1 MPAEETFDMDD
12 IMDKFQ
18 EFVANPDPYMEA
30 FGIRAKRDT
39 ENHAGFKE
47 FPIPF
52 IGAKFGVKYVDPAE
66 RLKGGEAFFH
76 VDDLQ
81 SLIPRAHSRK
91 VKLHVKFNGGAS
103 TTDGL
108 FEAEVDYHMEHKDG
122 HGTEEG
128 SMKVVRQ
135 MRGGKWHTN
144 VKTEAQPFSGTTI
157 ISQRINNM
165 ELDLESDRATMF
177 NAKYV
182 NPTMNR
188 DIDVKVTR
196 VPGKS
201 IKAVIVRGGVTSVI
215 EGVLSKP
222 SSNEIDVDI
231 DANIRGVQYTGKV
244 SGKMEAGKSTKLKVE
259 VKKGSEGVLQ
269 MLVEVKLAGSS
280 GQFRGKYSIMGGK
293 VAQGKYA
300 GKWGPGKMELEAE
313 PYKLSVDLQMGRSI
327 KVKAEKSG
335 VEMWTY
341 KTLREDKSTGDA
353 IVYEAKSEMTLN
365 PTSKLHHFIDQ
376 NYAFGAWEKRSN
388 TFKLFIDRNN
398 RNTFLRKFK
407 VEFDVVKDG
416 AEVIKITGDTTGAP
430 YNFEFLAPNLFKKMG
445 SSLDRATVTVNHQK
459 GKSLNIKSNIRG
471 GLELDINHTPNS
483 LGGRT
488 INVLATKAGA
498 QMFKYHGDTSKVN
511 NAAMLKVGLKGE
523 FDLSPESIL
532 YKTIVSKY
540 RILTPFAKRTSELE
554 FFWDKQNKNVLI
566 NKFYAK
572 VKIDKDGTNVAN
584 IDISTNEKPYKLKAF
599 LPAVFGRLRPGMT
612 EVDVTVAHELGQFL
626 EMKVNH
632 AGAKFK
638 GFKIAKTGNGE
649 EREITWNGKKLGRGQ
664 YELTASRF
672 QTTQTLENGKSLTT
686 TITWKNKWDSPAF
699 LLDNKVNVNLA
710 GTERKLDLNMNWD
723 MSKVPDFDMSTPES
737 GHFKMAAVGN
747 NKRWGDYTIS
757 RDVSFSSANKVMQLK
772 INGDSAFAAGP
783 MAATSPIHTVV
794 DMKFDVDRTDLEG
807 TFKKVMAGKVFS
819 VIFPKGI
826 SMPSIRIG
834 A

>member
-52 IGAKFGVKYVDPAE
+52 IGAEFGVKYVDPAE

-81 SLIPRAHSRK
+81 SLIPRAHSKK
-91 VKLHVKFNGGAS
+91 VKLHVKFAGGAS

-108 FEAEVDYHMEHKDG
+108 FEAEVDYHLEHKDG

-144 VKTEAQPFSGTTI
+144 VKTEAHPFSGATI

-222 SSNEIDVDI
+222 SSNEIDIDI

-300 GKWGPGKMELEAE
+300 GKWGPGKIEVEAE

-376 NYAFGAWEKRSN
+376 NYAFCAGKKRPN
-388 TFKLFIDRNN
+388 IFKPSIDRNN
-398 RNTFLRKFK
+398 RNTFLHRFK
-407 VEFDVVKDG
+407 VEDG
-416 AEVIKITGDTTGAP
+416 DEVINTTGVV
-430 YNFEFLAPNLFKKMG
+430 YQY
-445 SSLDRATVTVNHQK
+445 HQGNILGVVG
-459 GKSLNIKSNIRG
+459 GKRG
-471 GLELDINHTPNS
+471 RGHL
-483 LGGRT
+483 
-488 INVLATKAGA
+488 
-498 QMFKYHGDTSKVN
+498 
-511 NAAMLKVGLKGE
+511 
-523 FDLSPESIL
+523 
-532 YKTIVSKY
+532 
-540 RILTPFAKRTSELE
+540 
-554 FFWDKQNKNVLI
+554 
-566 NKFYAK
+566 
-572 VKIDKDGTNVAN
+572 
-584 IDISTNEKPYKLKAF
+584 
-599 LPAVFGRLRPGMT
+599 RLRLLGPGRQ
-612 EVDVTVAHELGQFL
+612 EVDLHRTFTLSCPQNSSE
-626 EMKVNH
+626 
-632 AGAKFK
+632 
-638 GFKIAKTGNGE
+638 GE
-649 EREITWNGKKLGRGQ
+649 GGKL
-664 YELTASRF
+664 
-672 QTTQTLENGKSLTT
+672 
-686 TITWKNKWDSPAF
+686 
-699 LLDNKVNVNLA
+699 
-710 GTERKLDLNMNWD
+710 
-723 MSKVPDFDMSTPES
+723 
-737 GHFKMAAVGN
+737 
-747 NKRWGDYTIS
+747 
-757 RDVSFSSANKVMQLK
+757 
-772 INGDSAFAAGP
+772 
-783 MAATSPIHTVV
+783 
-794 DMKFDVDRTDLEG
+794 VDRQEVAT
-807 TFKKVMAGKVFS
+807 
-819 VIFPKGI
+819 
-826 SMPSIRIG
+826 
-834 A
+834 

>member
-1 MPAEETFDMDD
+1 
-12 IMDKFQ
+12 
-18 EFVANPDPYMEA
+18 
-30 FGIRAKRDT
+30 
-39 ENHAGFKE
+39 
-47 FPIPF
+47 
-52 IGAKFGVKYVDPAE
+52 
-66 RLKGGEAFFH
+66 
-76 VDDLQ
+76 
-81 SLIPRAHSRK
+81 
-91 VKLHVKFNGGAS
+91 
-103 TTDGL
+103 
-108 FEAEVDYHMEHKDG
+108 
-122 HGTEEG
+122 
-128 SMKVVRQ
+128 
-135 MRGGKWHTN
+135 
-144 VKTEAQPFSGTTI
+144 
-157 ISQRINNM
+157 
-165 ELDLESDRATMF
+165 
-177 NAKYV
+177 
-182 NPTMNR
+182 
-188 DIDVKVTR
+188 
-196 VPGKS
+196 
-201 IKAVIVRGGVTSVI
+201 
-215 EGVLSKP
+215 
-222 SSNEIDVDI
+222 
-231 DANIRGVQYTGKV
+231 
-244 SGKMEAGKSTKLKVE
+244 
-259 VKKGSEGVLQ
+259 
-269 MLVEVKLAGSS
+269 
-280 GQFRGKYSIMGGK
+280 
-293 VAQGKYA
+293 
-300 GKWGPGKMELEAE
+300 
-313 PYKLSVDLQMGRSI
+313 
-327 KVKAEKSG
+327 

-365 PTSKLHHFIDQ
+365 PTSKLHHIIDQ

-416 AEVIKITGDTTGAP
+416 DEVMKITGDTTGAP

-445 SSLDRATVTVNHQK
+445 SSLDRATVTVDHQK

-471 GLELDINHTPNS
+471 GLELDVNHTPNS

-511 NAAMLKVGLKGE
+511 DAAMLKVGLKGE

-554 FFWDKQNKNVLI
+554 FFWDKQNKNVLV

-747 NKRWGDYTIS
+747 NKRWGDYSIS